1 MARSLAGG
9 DYRLLMAVEAASR
22 ANSWYRICVDGRTQ
36 ALSCD
41 CVAWIKQAA
50 PPERRICKHTALASR
65 LIADAGPAPLTTGVC
80 ETNEQHPLV
89 QTTREQWH
97 GLTGRWRLEQ
107 RATTIQRDPYHVVLL
122 GLTTANGMNS
132 SGVVAFANRHRPTDP
147 SMVPGVAGWAG
158 YAVAAGIARQAGYRL
173 VGQPPDHFQIDRTSS
188 RRRSDPNRVGLS
200 DILRVGDR
208 PDLGDGLKPQQRAE
222 QTLRL
227 FLGPLF
233 DQLVAQGFLDV
244 SSTLYPGRVYRL
256 RRDPER
262 LRDRRVRVFEQ
273 GRYTKDLCIIRA
285 QSCPADDGWLST
297 FLRLLSDEAG
307 MLQVV
312 KQHNVFAPYSDGRE
326 RETIPALWQAHAVAR
341 AA

>member
-9 DYRLLMAVEAASR
+9 DYRLLMAVESASR
-22 ANSWYRICVDGRTQ
+22 ADSWYRICVDVRSQ

-65 LIADAGPAPLTTGVC
+65 LIADAGPGPLTTAPSQMD
-80 ETNEQHPLV
+80 EQHPLIR
-89 QTTREQWH
+89 TTREQWH
-97 GLTGRWRLEQ
+97 GLTGRWRLEE
-107 RATTIQRDPYHVVLL
+107 RDTVIQRDPYHIVLL
-122 GLTTANGMNS
+122 GLTAANGMS
-132 SGVVAFANRHRPTDP
+132 ASGVAAFANRHRPTTQ
-147 SMVPGVAGWAG
+147 SMIPGVAGWAG
-158 YAVAAGIARQAGYRL
+158 YAIAAGIARQAGYNL
-173 VGQPPDHFQIDRTSS
+173 VGQPPDHFRVDRGG
-188 RRRSDPNRVGLS
+188 RRRVDPNRVGLS
-200 DILRVGDR
+200 DILRVGER

-233 DQLVAQGFLDV
+233 DQLAAQGFLDV
-244 SSTLYPGRVYRL
+244 SSALYPDRVYRL
-256 RRDPER
+256 RRDPQR

-307 MLQVV
+307 ILQVV
-312 KQHNVFAPYSDGRE
+312 KQHNVFPPYSDDRE
-326 RETIPALWQAHAVAR
+326 RETLPAFWQPR
-341 AA
+341 AAAQAA